1 MMKLILVGFLSFFG
15 MIISGQAQEISS
27 LKSGTDVSVY
37 QTDTLIGFAK
47 SLLGVPYRYG
57 GITPEGFDCSGFVNY
72 VYSSFG
78 FEVPRSSA
86 DMSNYG
92 IEVSL
97 DSCKKGDIIL
107 FAGSNAHQR
116 PIGHSGIV
124 ISEMDEPV
132 KFIHS
137 ATSNKRGIVITALD
151 AFDYYKSRFVKVI
164 RVLNPLN
171 DSSYKP

>member
-1 MMKLILVGFLSFFG
+1 MAKWILVVFVSLFG
-15 MIISGQAQEISS
+15 MPLSGQAQGTSS
-27 LKSGTDVSVY
+27 LKPDELSTIY

-78 FEVPRSSA
+78 FSVPRSSA
-86 DMSNYG
+86 DMADYG
-92 IEVSL
+92 MEIPL

-107 FAGSNAHQR
+107 FAGSNAQKR
-116 PIGHSGIV
+116 PVGHSGIV
-124 ISEMDEPV
+124 ISEIDEPV

-137 ATSNKRGIVITALD
+137 ATSNKRGIVITAFD

-164 RVLNPLN
+164 RVLNPLK
-171 DSSYKP
+171 DGSE

>member
-1 MMKLILVGFLSFFG
+1 MFP
-15 MIISGQAQEISS
+15 
-27 LKSGTDVSVY
+27 
-37 QTDTLIGFAK
+37 TDTLIGFAK

-78 FEVPRSSA
+78 LSLPRSSSEMG
-86 DMSNYG
+86 DYG
-92 IEVSL
+92 TEIPL

-107 FAGSNAHQR
+107 FAGSNSQKR
-116 PIGHSGIV
+116 PIGHAGIV
-124 ISEMDEPV
+124 ISEVDEPV

-137 ATSNKRGIVITALD
+137 ATSNKRGIVITAFD

-164 RVLNPLN
+164 RVLNPLD
-171 DSSYKP
+171 DSSK